1 MIDYKIRDW
10 RSTDLDNITSM
21 HKDNFIDAWS
31 LDMLSS
37 SFKADGFLGGL
48 IEVDNQ
54 IVCTVAFSSILG
66 EAELLSIVTKKDFR
80 GKGFAKILLST
91 YLDKLKTLGNGCVF
105 LEVRSSNTP
114 AKSLY
119 QKLGF
124 NYVAERKNYYGTES
138 ATIYKK
144 EF

>member
-10 RSTDLDNITSM
+10 RLDDIDEITSM

-37 SFKADGFLGGL
+37 SFKTDGFLGGL
-48 IEVDNQ
+48 IEVDNK

-66 EAELLSIVTKKDFR
+66 EAELLSVVTKKEYR
-80 GKGFAKILLST
+80 GKGFANILLST

-105 LEVRSSNTP
+105 LEVRASNTP
-114 AKSLY
+114 AQGLY

-124 NYVAERKNYYGTES
+124 DFVYERKNYYGTES
-138 ATIYKK
+138 AIIYKK